1 MKPSLVRNLSKETF
15 LDYYWLKTELQEFC
29 RDSGMSAS
37 GSKEDLTERIALF
50 LETGKKSAPKRTSRK
65 SGIKNPEPLS
75 LQTVITNTHRCSQ
88 DVRAFFKEVIGPHF
102 HFSTYIQTYFK
113 QNVGKTY
120 EDAIAAWHEE
130 EERKKSPDYERQI
143 GAQFQYNQFT
153 RDFFQDPQNKGKT
166 RQDAIDAWNKAK
178 KTKGTQTYQESITN

>member
-50 LETGKKSAPKRTSRK
+50 LETGKKSAPKLTSRK
-65 SGIKNPEPLS
+65 SGIKNPEPIS

-88 DVRAFFKEVIGPHF
+88 DVRAFFKEVIGSHF
-102 HFSTYIQTYFK
+102 HFSTYIQIYFK